1 MRVPRED
8 PAHGHVQ
15 YHWQSASSEAD
26 DRARE
31 LMLAPQARHSRGID
45 AIDDITVDRV
55 TPKLRGLQ

>member
-1 MRVPRED
+1 MRVPSED

-15 YHWQSASSEAD
+15 YHWQSASSKAD

-55 TPKLRGLQ
+55 TPKLRGVQ